1 MEELSKLCRVSG
13 YDMTKTCFLERGFTN
28 RFHIG
33 YRGDPHRQSG
43 ADNLPF
49 KVGNK
54 TILWNKLMKEVME
67 RRVAGPFREVPF
79 ENFMQSPIGLVPKDN
94 GKQTRLIF
102 HLSYEFKDGFGSLNS
117 NTPRELCS
125 VQYRDLD
132 TAVRNCLD
140 LVDEMTKLGSRTGSC
155 AAKPIFLAKTDVK
168 SAFQI
173 LGLSPDSWMWLV
185 MKAQDPCTGE
195 WCYFV
200 DKCLPFGASI
210 SCTLFQELSDALN
223 HIFEYLAKVRKRST
237 NYLDDFLFIA
247 ATKVLCDA
255 LVGIFLDMCKRLNI
269 PIALDKTYW
278 GVTRLV
284 FLGILLDGENLTLV
298 VPWEKH
304 VKALALLREFADK
317 CKAKVKD
324 LQSLCGYLNFLCRAI
339 VPGRTF
345 TRRMYSKYSNV
356 LNNRTESGKYLS
368 DFHHVRLDSEFKL
381 DCKTWQW
388 FLEMEDPLVVNR
400 PMIDLSESVDSSVL
414 NFYSDASANPGL
426 GFGCIFTKNGSFS
439 NGNQVLW
446 PPRSPALST

>member
-1 MEELSKLCRVSG
+1 
-13 YDMTKTCFLERGFTN
+13 
-28 RFHIG
+28 
-33 YRGDPHRQSG
+33 
-43 ADNLPF
+43 
-49 KVGNK
+49 
-54 TILWNKLMKEVME
+54 
-67 RRVAGPFREVPF
+67 
-79 ENFMQSPIGLVPKDN
+79 
-94 GKQTRLIF
+94 
-102 HLSYEFKDGFGSLNS
+102 
-117 NTPRELCS
+117 
-125 VQYRDLD
+125 
-132 TAVRNCLD
+132 
-140 LVDEMTKLGSRTGSC
+140 
-155 AAKPIFLAKTDVK
+155 
-168 SAFQI
+168 
-173 LGLSPDSWMWLV
+173 MWLV

-210 SCTLFQELSDALN
+210 SCALFQELSDALN
-223 HIFEYLAKVRKRST
+223 HIFEYLAKVWKCST

-247 ATKVLCDA
+247 AMKVLCDA

-317 CKAKVKD
+317 CEAKVKD
-324 LQSLCGYLNFLCRAI
+324 LQSLCGYLNFLCRAF

-368 DFHHVRLDSEFKL
+368 NFHHVRLDSEFKL

-388 FLEMEDPLVVNR
+388 FLETEDPLVVNR
-400 PMIDLSESVDSSVL
+400 PMIDLSESVDSRVL

-426 GFGCIFTKNGSFS
+426 SFGCIFDKEWIFQQWESDFVASQKPSIEYLELYALCAGVFTWANKLKNIRMILFCDNQSVVEMVNSGVSRCRNCMYLIHLLTLNNLQCNRRVFAQHVRGVS
-439 NGNQVLW
+439 NQLSNSLSHLKIEKFKALALPGVNQWPEKTSSELW
-446 PPRSPALST
+446 PLSKTWLYS